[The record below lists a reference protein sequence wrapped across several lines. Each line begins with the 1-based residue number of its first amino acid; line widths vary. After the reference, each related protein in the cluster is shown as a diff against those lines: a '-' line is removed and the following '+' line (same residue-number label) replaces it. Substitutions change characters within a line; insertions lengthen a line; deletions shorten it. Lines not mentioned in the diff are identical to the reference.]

1 MADNTKGMMSFVP
14 GMDFMQNLFKAAP
27 GIAQSLPPSLTQWIA
42 PTMSVEEIDKK
53 IADLKSVQSWL
64 ETNTAMLKATVQ
76 ALEVQRMTISTLKS
90 MKINLADVPGYAM
103 GAAKEAVGEIAEK
116 PLDPMQWWG
125 ALSKQMTQPFAQL
138 DAKAMQDTAKNAAKA
153 MAKGAASAAAS
164 TMAAASAGA
173 AMDAAFGMADKSFK
187 VASGM
192 AKTAM
197 SKSPLRATAA
207 KHTPKKISSVANKT
221 VRKASGTS
229 TSISKRK
236 VACK

>member
-1 MADNTKGMMSFVP
+1 MADDKKGMMSFVP

-42 PTMSVEEIDKK
+42 PTMSVEEIEKK

-90 MKINLADVPGYAM
+90 MKINLAEVPGYAM
-103 GAAKEAVGEIAEK
+103 GAAKEAVGDIAEK

-173 AMDAAFGMADKSFK
+173 AVDAAFGMADKSFRA
-187 VASGM
+187 ASGM

-197 SKSPLRATAA
+197 SKGPLKTGVRAN
-207 KHTPKKISSVANKT
+207 TPKRITAPANKNL
-221 VRKASGTS
+221 RKAVATR
-229 TSISKRK
+229 TSISKKPTKR
-236 VACK
+236 

>member
-14 GMDFMQNLFKAAP
+14 GMDFVQNLFKAAP

-76 ALEVQRMTISTLKS
+76 ALEVQRMTISALKS
-90 MKINLADVPGYAM
+90 MKINLAEVPGYAM
-103 GAAKEAVGEIAEK
+103 GAAKEAVGDIAEK

-197 SKSPLRATAA
+197 SKSPLKVKAATD
-207 KHTPKKISSVANKT
+207 TPKRITSVARKSA
-221 VRKASGTS
+221 RKAVVTR
-229 TSISKRK
+229 TSISKKTTKR
-236 VACK
+236 

>member
-1 MADNTKGMMSFVP
+1 
-14 GMDFMQNLFKAAP
+14 
-27 GIAQSLPPSLTQWIA
+27 
-42 PTMSVEEIDKK
+42 
-53 IADLKSVQSWL
+53 VQSWL

-90 MKINLADVPGYAM
+90 MKINLAEVPGYAM
-103 GAAKEAVGEIAEK
+103 GAAKEAAGDIAEK

-138 DAKAMQDTAKNAAKA
+138 DAKAMQDSAKNAAKA

-197 SKSPLRATAA
+197 AKSPLKAKATTD
-207 KHTPKKISSVANKT
+207 TPKRTTSVAKKIN
-221 VRKASGTS
+221 RKAIATR
-229 TSISKRK
+229 TSISKKTTKR
-236 VACK
+236 